1 MTQIPGYIR
10 KDSEKKPISLMMI
23 FEGTYTSHHHSL
35 HSRTWTLSID
45 HTKQLILRWGYPWVR
60 GTTGS
65 LEDDKHPRHSGGIE
79 WSLLSQAI
87 LLVQVYIVQIQNPFR
102 NRIGWDECWSDNDL
116 VMCSLWS
123 FIIKCSFS
131 INPDWKASSNNCQIN
146 RLWTYPAE
154 FSGSLVRTMNCLFIW
169 DIFLVILI
177 L

>member
-1 MTQIPGYIR
+1 
-10 KDSEKKPISLMMI
+10 MMI

-87 LLVQVYIVQIQNPFR
+87 LLVQVYIVQIQNLFR

-116 VMCSLWS
+116 VMCIVFGLSLLSARLVLILIEKLPQIIVKKIGYGRIQLNFLVLWYGQWIVS
-123 FIIKCSFS
+123 LFGTYFLSFWFCNSIFIIAFS
-131 INPDWKASSNNCQIN
+131 M
-146 RLWTYPAE
+146 
-154 FSGSLVRTMNCLFIW
+154 V
-169 DIFLVILI
+169 LI
-177 L
+177 IP

>member
-1 MTQIPGYIR
+1 
-10 KDSEKKPISLMMI
+10 MMI

-87 LLVQVYIVQIQNPFR
+87 LLVQIYIVQIQNPFR

-116 VMCSLWS
+116 VMCIVFSLS
-123 FIIKCSFS
+123 LLSARLVL
-131 INPDWKASSNNCQIN
+131 NPDWKASSNNCHIN
-146 RLWTYPAE
+146 RLWMNPAE